1 MEIEL
6 KNITCERSGVKI
18 FEGIDLTLNSGEKG
32 VIQGSNGSGKSTLLR
47 SIAGILPISS
57 GSIKINNKADIFLLG
72 HNQAIKQDFTVKEDL
87 IFWSNLYNQKFNNEL
102 SKRLFL
108 SNELNT
114 QCKYLSQG
122 QKQKLALSRLICSNK
137 KIWLLDEPFSFLDN
151 EASKNLIFEIN
162 NSCAKGG
169 IVLIASHNDLIRD
182 PNLVVNLE

>member
-1 MEIEL
+1 M
-6 KNITCERSGVKI
+6 
-18 FEGIDLTLNSGEKG
+18 
-32 VIQGSNGSGKSTLLR
+32 
-47 SIAGILPISS
+47 
-57 GSIKINNKADIFLLG
+57 LG
-72 HNQAIKQDFTVKEDL
+72 HNQAIKQDYTVKEDL

-114 QCKYLSQG
+114 HCKYLSQG

-162 NSCAKGG
+162 NNCAKGG
-169 IVLIASHNDLIRD
+169 IVIIASHNDLIRD